1 MPDDPCLRAAIIPG
15 SACIPGDKMEKWFD
29 LYRSIVMP
37 AHCDVY
43 GHLNVRNYAAF
54 FDDAGWHIPGMAG
67 LKLSEIQAK
76 GLGTVMASLSI
87 DFLHE
92 VRLGQL
98 VLIKGAVTRVGTKSF
113 SHEMR
118 LYEADSMRHCAT
130 QKSTEVCFDTKK
142 REGVALPEDV
152 KAKLQAIAPG

>member
-1 MPDDPCLRAAIIPG
+1 MA
-15 SACIPGDKMEKWFD
+15 DKETAMEKWFD
-29 LYRSIVMP
+29 LYRNVVMP

-54 FDDAGWHIPGMAG
+54 FDDAGWHIPSMAG
-67 LKLSEIQAK
+67 LKISELQAR
-76 GLGTVMASLSI
+76 GLGTVMASLTI

-92 VRLGQL
+92 VRAGEL
-98 VLIKGAVTRVGTKSF
+98 VLVKGAITRVGTKSF

-130 QKSTEVCFDTKK
+130 QKSTEVCFDTRK
-142 REGVALPEDV
+142 RQGVALPEDFS
-152 KAKLQAIAPG
+152 AKLRAIALG